1 MITLHT
7 MPGTD
12 QLESM
17 SPFCMKVEVYLKLQK
32 IPYKIESGDPRK
44 TPKRKLPVIVDDG
57 VTVADS
63 SAIVAHLERKSGK
76 SLDDGLDDA
85 GRARAHVLKRMFE
98 ESLYFVMLW
107 SRWADDAG
115 WEELRPRIEKLVPAP
130 VRWLVPGLIRK
141 RVVASL
147 AAQGTGRHS
156 RDEIYALGEAD
167 LEAVATLLGDG
178 RCLLGEQLRTIDVI
192 AYSFLANILLWPKPS
207 PLTEAVRARPGL
219 DAYVKRIL
227 SRLQSDAKAA

>member
-1 MITLHT
+1 

-32 IPYKIESGDPRK
+32 IPYKIASGDPRK

-57 VTVADS
+57 ITIADS
-63 SAIVAHLERKSGK
+63 SAVIAHLERKAEK
-76 SLDDGLDDA
+76 ALDDGLDDA

-107 SRWADDAG
+107 ARWADDAG
-115 WEELRPRIEKLVPAP
+115 WDALRPHIEKVVPAP
-130 VRWLVPGLIRK
+130 VRWFVPGLIRK
-141 RVVASL
+141 KLVASL
-147 AAQGTGRHS
+147 VAQGTGRHS
-156 RDEIYALGEAD
+156 RDEIYALGKAD
-167 LEAVATLLGDG
+167 LEAVSSLLGDG
-178 RCLLGEQLRTIDVI
+178 RYLLGEQLRTIDVI
-192 AYSFLANILLWPKPS
+192 AYSFLANIVLWPKPS
-207 PLTEAVRARPGL
+207 PLTETVQALPGL
-219 DAYVKRIL
+219 DLYVKRIL